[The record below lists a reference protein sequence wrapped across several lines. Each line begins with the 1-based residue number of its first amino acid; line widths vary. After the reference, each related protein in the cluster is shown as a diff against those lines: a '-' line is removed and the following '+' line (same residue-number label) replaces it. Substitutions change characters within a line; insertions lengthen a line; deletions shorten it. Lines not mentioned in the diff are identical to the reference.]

1 MEEDDENL
9 AGWWLMCLIAVGIN
23 ETENWNKPGNVV
35 RVVLWGSKKLTF
47 RQDLVKLKICLS
59 WVEFY
64 LRSIPSSILD

>member
-1 MEEDDENL
+1 M
-9 AGWWLMCLIAVGIN
+9 GIN

-35 RVVLWGSKKLTF
+35 RVVLWGRKKLTF